1 MNWDAIGAVGEIV
14 GALAVIL
21 SLLYLSSQVRQTN
34 KLANNNSLQA
44 VLQSEMNFAS
54 IIMENAEIWD
64 RLLAGESFEGR
75 EDNRKA
81 IILFNLYLLDSSARY
96 NQYITGY
103 LDQPNWESR
112 KATLREFMN
121 LPIFEQWRTS
131 LGARG
136 HAQNFLE
143 VIDNIRSDESDI
155 GLASQEEMNS

>member
-1 MNWDAIGAVGEIV
+1 MNWDAIGAIGEIV

-64 RLLAGESFEGR
+64 KLLAGESFEGR

-112 KATLREFMN
+112 KSTLREFTN
-121 LPIFEQWRTS
+121 LPIFEHWKTS

-143 VIDNIRSDESDI
+143 VIDKIRSEESVI
-155 GLASQEEMNS
+155 GLTPHEEKNS